1 MKKIILILMILLL
14 QNTNCLSQQTIEV
27 EKNWKNLKGEFIHK
41 SEIVLKFKSILD
53 TSKKSDESDLN
64 KTELYAKELIR
75 ECENKKI
82 NKESINNV
90 KLKNDSL
97 NIYLVRIL
105 VNLESDMRLKS
116 SEEILVLFDELTLSE
131 QDIFTKISDYNLICQ
146 NSNNQELL
154 FPIKN
159 ID

>member
-1 MKKIILILMILLL
+1 MK
-14 QNTNCLSQQTIEV
+14 
-27 EKNWKNLKGEFIHK
+27 KNWKNLKGEFIHK

-116 SEEILVLFDELTLSE
+116 SEEILDELTLSE